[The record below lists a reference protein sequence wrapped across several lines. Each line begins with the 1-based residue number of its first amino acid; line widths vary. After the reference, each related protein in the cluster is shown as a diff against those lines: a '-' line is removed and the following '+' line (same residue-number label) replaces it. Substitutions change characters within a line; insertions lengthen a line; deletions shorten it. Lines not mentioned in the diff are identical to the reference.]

1 MRLGIVLLAA
11 GAGKRFGGNKLT
23 AQVHGKPMYLWAME
37 NIEEMKTELPA
48 VVVTGTPEIVS
59 AAEAKGMIAIFNGQ
73 PELGISLS
81 IRLGIEAVIQE
92 DRKVDGIL
100 FMVCDQPWLEKTTLV
115 RLMSEFDGGI
125 LALSY
130 GELRGNPVIFSRE
143 YLKELSELS
152 GDIGGRQVMAR
163 HRENVRFLEVND
175 EKELQDID
183 KREQIEV
190 IERQEEI

>member
-37 NIEEMKTELPA
+37 NIEEMKTELPT

-59 AAEAKGMIAIFNGQ
+59 AAEAKGMIAIFNGR

-130 GELRGNPVIFSRE
+130 GERRGNPVIFSRE

-175 EKELQDID
+175 ERELQDID
-183 KREQIEV
+183 KREQMEV

>member
-37 NIEEMKTELPA
+37 NIEEMKTELPT

-130 GELRGNPVIFSRE
+130 GERRGNPVLFWRE
-143 YLKELSELS
+143 ELTELRELS
-152 GDIGGRQVMAR
+152 GDIGGRRVMAR
-163 HRENVRFLEVND
+163 HIENVRFLEVND

>member
-92 DRKVDGIL
+92 DRKVDGVL

-130 GELRGNPVIFSRE
+130 GERRGNPVIFSRE